1 MARFRHLCF
10 VLCVVKVVSETNSV
24 SAFDVESLPVYCRT
38 MQKFL
43 DLSREA
49 MDAQL
54 DMKYQASVPG
64 LGAVAMRMYDMKL
77 GEFVVKNCTTSLDG
91 SILNISA
98 EHVRVSFDSLQFS
111 AEQVSWPSVSVTGI
125 SAGYAAISLTLS
137 LDVDQSIDRFFRM
150 EVTDLNLTVTNSNAG
165 YLNSFIA
172 TALDSSRPLVTYTMS
187 KYTKSLLDWQLESAR
202 NGSKCDALQ
211 QQFDALNM
219 THWQFRTATPVVVDM
234 ALTTIDVRLNS
245 THTNF
250 FHNLQCDEMS
260 FDGRILVVRVTGVD
274 MDADFVWD
282 YEHHGSSIWML
293 HNKGAGTVN
302 ATGALDVYIDMTKP
316 ASSAVTVG
324 LPSLRVSLNPESD
337 VILYKTAVIFAMP
350 MVRRTLEIIANTY
363 VQDQVVGCLRNASC
377 LNVPSNGT
385 GVPPREDV
393 SSSPLL
399 FV

>member
-219 THWQFRTATPVVVDM
+219 THWQFRTA
-234 ALTTIDVRLNS
+234 NS
-245 THTNF
+245 
-250 FHNLQCDEMS
+250 
-260 FDGRILVVRVTGVD
+260 
-274 MDADFVWD
+274 
-282 YEHHGSSIWML
+282 
-293 HNKGAGTVN
+293 
-302 ATGALDVYIDMTKP
+302 
-316 ASSAVTVG
+316 
-324 LPSLRVSLNPESD
+324 VSLSLSLHLSEFVCCQGSRN
-337 VILYKTAVIFAMP
+337 LC
-350 MVRRTLEIIANTY
+350 ANR
-363 VQDQVVGCLRNASC
+363 LFH
-377 LNVPSNGT
+377 
-385 GVPPREDV
+385 
-393 SSSPLL
+393 SS
-399 FV
+399 